1 MGRIHIER
9 TGGFAGFG
17 LPGSHVQSRGE
28 MALSAL
34 SPADRAAVDAL
45 FDRKGGAESSMPDG
59 FRYRITRQTA
69 AGAQTIDVPE
79 SKVPAALK
87 DSVKDV
93 LK

>member
-1 MGRIHIER
+1 MDRIQIER

-28 MALSAL
+28 MALSEL
-34 SPADRAAVDAL
+34 SPADRAALDAL
-45 FDRKGGAESSMPDG
+45 FDRKGRADAPMPDG
-59 FRYRITRQTA
+59 FRYRLTRQTA
-69 AGAQTIDVPE
+69 AGTQTIEAPE
-79 SKVPAALK
+79 SQVPAALK

>member
-1 MGRIHIER
+1 MDRIQIER

-28 MALSAL
+28 MALSEL

-45 FDRKGGAESSMPDG
+45 FDRKGGATSPMPDG

-69 AGAQTIDVPE
+69 TGTQTIEAPE

-87 DSVKDV
+87 ESVKDV

>member
-1 MGRIHIER
+1 MDRIHIER

-28 MALSAL
+28 MTWSEL

-45 FDRKGGAESSMPDG
+45 FEGKSDAEPALPDG
-59 FRYRITRQTA
+59 FRYRITRQM
-69 AGAQTIDVPE
+69 AGRTETIEAPE
-79 SKVPAALK
+79 SKVPAALR

-93 LK
+93 LT

>member
-1 MGRIHIER
+1 MDRIHIER

-17 LPGSHVQSRGE
+17 LPGSRLQSRGE
-28 MALSAL
+28 MALSEL

-45 FDRKGGAESSMPDG
+45 FDGKGGAEPPMPDG

-69 AGAQTIDVPE
+69 AGTQTIEAPE

>member
-1 MGRIHIER
+1 MDRIHIER
-9 TGGFAGFG
+9 TGGFVGFG

-28 MALSAL
+28 MALSEL
-34 SPADRAAVDAL
+34 SPADQAALDAL
-45 FDRKGGAESSMPDG
+45 FDSKGGAEPPMPDG

-69 AGAQTIDVPE
+69 GGTQSIEAPE
-79 SKVPAALK
+79 SQVPAALR